1 MLLTEERREGRGL
14 VPSTRATAADFPHPG
29 MVKGT
34 PAWRRGSQ
42 EHLPDAGPSGKFTW
56 WATLHAELL
65 GAIHEAGIKLGQLHF
80 ETAKCSALPNTQM
93 TYELTLKME
102 KNFNPENI

>member
-14 VPSTRATAADFPHPG
+14 VPSTQATAADFLHPG

-42 EHLPDAGPSGKFTW
+42 EHLPDAGEPHSTQNCWAPSTKQ
-56 WATLHAELL
+56 E
-65 GAIHEAGIKLGQLHF
+65 
-80 ETAKCSALPNTQM
+80 
-93 TYELTLKME
+93 
-102 KNFNPENI
+102 